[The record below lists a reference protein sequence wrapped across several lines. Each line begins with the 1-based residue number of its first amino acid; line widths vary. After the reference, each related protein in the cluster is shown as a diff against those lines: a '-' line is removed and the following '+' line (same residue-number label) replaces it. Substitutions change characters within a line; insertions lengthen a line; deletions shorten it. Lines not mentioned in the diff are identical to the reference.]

1 MKLNE
6 FKLETYDERS
16 ALQYA
21 LQLLR
26 SERPD
31 NCYEIQ
37 VEALLLRLSRTQ
49 CQPGGCDYCQ
59 D

>member
-6 FKLETYDERS
+6 FRLETYDERS

-21 LQLLR
+21 LQLMQ

-31 NCYEIQ
+31 NFYKEQ
-37 VEALLLRLSRTQ
+37 VETLLLRISRTQ
-49 CQPGGCDYCQ
+49 CQPGGCEYCE
-59 D
+59 